1 MKLFFFI
8 LGYVIIIIIII
19 YIIILYRPRT
29 GFSEI
34 TQSSKEARPSNSDVV
49 LLR

>member
-19 YIIILYRPRT
+19 IIISSLWTTNQVRINSI
-29 GFSEI
+29 GEI
-34 TQSSKEARPSNSDVV
+34 NLPSIQ
-49 LLR
+49 LLIAK